1 MPSIDRKEV
10 ALVIALMPVL
20 AGCSS
25 KETPVATIPTL
36 PTSTPVS
43 ETATPTTTD
52 TPKPPESPRTPTPES
67 SPTPTVEKLPDSMP
81 VYGSFIGQS
90 IGESGAKTGDILM
103 ARLPSNRIMVR
114 INEQGGCKL
123 TPTFNLTSQDL
134 TNPQEIRKGT
144 VDMSISLKGTTLS
157 GSLNTK
163 EFSLGGRTCGGTKSR
178 YEAALKQTDL
188 DLLIG
193 DLTSMIQATG
203 QEPTRDFVIKMLQS
217 NNGGPLPE
225 LSK

>member
-1 MPSIDRKEV
+1 MFVDRKEV
-10 ALVIALMPVL
+10 ALALALMPVL

-25 KETPVATIPTL
+25 KEKPVASISTL
-36 PTSTPVS
+36 PTSIPVT
-43 ETATPTTTD
+43 ETATPNPTD
-52 TPKPPESPRTPTPES
+52 TPKPTEPPRTPTPES
-67 SPTPTVEKLPDSMP
+67 SPAPTVEKLPNSMP

-90 IGESGAKTGDILM
+90 IDESGAKTSDILLT
-103 ARLPSNRIMVR
+103 RLPSNRIMTR
-114 INEQGGCKL
+114 INEAGGCKL

-144 VDMSISLKGTTLS
+144 VDMSITLKGTTLS
-157 GSLNTK
+157 GQLNFK
-163 EFSLGGRTCGGTKSR
+163 EFSLGGRTCGGTKSK
-178 YEAALKQTDL
+178 YEAALKHTDL
-188 DLLIG
+188 DLLIR

-203 QEPTRDFVIKMLQS
+203 QEPTRDFVITMLQS